1 MRKHTLEKCSRGS
14 SMPLVTEDKVPIDGS
29 SEPSNMLAIGSSS
42 WYSERARF
50 AHATI
55 KTWEC

>member
-1 MRKHTLEKCSRGS
+1 
-14 SMPLVTEDKVPIDGS
+14 
-29 SEPSNMLAIGSSS
+29 MLAIGSSS